1 MWTCN
6 TRKAKVLNAKGFTLI
21 ELMVVIAILGILAT
35 IVVPRMLGSVD
46 EANVTAAKSQIQAL
60 RMAVT
65 QFRLE
70 NNRFPESLD
79 ELINNERGKRYLD
92 SARVPKDPWGN
103 DYQYSVPGPD
113 GHDYEIKSLGANG
126 QSGGTGYDAEIVSWD
141 LQRDNH

>member
-1 MWTCN
+1 MWIRK
-6 TRKAKVLNAKGFTLI
+6 TRKAKASNAEGFTLI

-70 NNRFPESLD
+70 NNRFPETLD

-92 SARVPKDPWGN
+92 AASVPRDPWGN
-103 DYQYSVPGPD
+103 EYQYSVPGPD

>member
-1 MWTCN
+1 MWICN
-6 TRKAKVLNAKGFTLI
+6 TRKARASNAKGFTLI

-92 SARVPKDPWGN
+92 AASVPRDPWGN

-126 QSGGTGYDAEIVSWD
+126 QSGGSGYDAEIVSWD
-141 LQRDNH
+141 LQRDSH